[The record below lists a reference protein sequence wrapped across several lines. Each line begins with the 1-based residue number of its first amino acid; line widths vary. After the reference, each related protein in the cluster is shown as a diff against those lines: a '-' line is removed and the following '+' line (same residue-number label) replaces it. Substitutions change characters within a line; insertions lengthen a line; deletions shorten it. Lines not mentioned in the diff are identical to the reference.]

1 MRELLHLLANQ
12 LIFFLDP
19 HGYSIIGSGGSAT
32 GNAFIDMRR
41 GELIWRLAR
50 AKAQITL
57 ELRFRENRDY
67 PAYSTDI
74 LKRWLSGERDDEA
87 ALLTDEVA
95 AWVRDRLAEI
105 ERALDERREETIAEW
120 DSLKRRR
127 AKELFG

>member
-1 MRELLHLLANQ
+1 MAELLRILANR

-19 HGYSIIGSGGSAT
+19 HGYSIINSEGSAA
-32 GNAFIDMRR
+32 GNAYIDMKR
-41 GELIWRLAR
+41 GDLIWRLAR
-50 AKAQITL
+50 AKAQVTV
-57 ELRFRENRDY
+57 ELRLQENREY
-67 PAYSTDI
+67 PAYSTDV

-95 AWVRDRLAEI
+95 LWVRDHLGEI
-105 ERALDERREETIAEW
+105 EQALQERRAETIAEW